1 MSKDWKDGKFLLL
14 TTFRKN
20 GEGVPTI
27 VWFVR
32 EGEDLLV
39 RTGADSGKVKR
50 IRNQAEVKV
59 VPCGPGGRPHGPQLE
74 AQASLLDDPAQAEQL
89 EVKLRKK
96 YGLQK
101 KLVDFVLRVGGKTER
116 AYLRLVLS

>member
-14 TTFRKN
+14 TTYRKN

-50 IRNQAEVKV
+50 IRHQAGVKL
-59 VPCGPGGRPHGPQLE
+59 VPCGPGGRPRGTDLE
-74 AQASLLDDPAQAEQL
+74 ARASLLEPAEVAE
-89 EVKLRKK
+89 EIEAKLRKK

-101 KLVDFVLRVGGKTER
+101 KLVDLILRLAGKSDR
-116 AYLRLVLS
+116 AYLRLVLA